1 MTALLELAAISR
13 RFGAVQALHDA
24 AFVLQPGQLHALLG
38 ENGAGKSTLMRIVNG
53 MIRPDRGSFLVHG
66 QPVAPASPREARA
79 LGIGM
84 VHQHFSA
91 VPAFTVGQNIALAAG
106 WSPAP
111 NDLRTRLRA
120 LMTRVGFELDPGQRS
135 DSLTVAQRQALE
147 ILMAL
152 AGEAR
157 VLLLDEP
164 TGVLAAADADRVL
177 TVVREFTRQGGGAVL
192 ITHKLEEALRH
203 ADQITVLRRGEVS
216 LHGPAAEL
224 TAAKLEH
231 AMLGD
236 APPAASPLRRTVA
249 GPIVARCSNLIVP
262 AEAGGTGLRGVTLE
276 MRGGEIVGVAAVE
289 DNGERELLRTLG
301 GLLSPASGFCEVL
314 TSRTLIPED
323 RTTEA
328 LIPSFSLTEN
338 RLLAGGA
345 QSGSASTWINWDR
358 ERLATEALIAANGVV
373 AAGANATAEELS
385 GGNQQRFV
393 IARQLE
399 SAPGLIVAENPSRGL
414 DFKAAADVFDRLR
427 NAAGAGAAVIFH
439 SVDLDEVLAN
449 ADRVVVLHQG
459 QLAAPAAGA
468 DRDEIGRLMLAGS
481 AGPSA

>member
-53 MIRPDRGSFLVHG
+53 MIRPERGSFLVNG
-66 QPVAPASPREARA
+66 QPVAPASPRQARA

-111 NDLRTRLRA
+111 NGLARRLRA
-120 LMTRVGFELDPGQRS
+120 LMSRVGIELDPAQRS
-135 DSLTVAQRQALE
+135 ASLTVAQRQALE

-164 TGVLAAADADRVL
+164 TAVLAAADADQVL

-192 ITHKLEEALRH
+192 ITHKLEEALRY
-203 ADQITVLRRGEVS
+203 ADQITVLRRGKVT

-224 TAAKLEH
+224 TAATLAH

-236 APPAASPLRRTVA
+236 APPAAASRSPATP
-249 GPIVARCSNLIVP
+249 GPIVARCSNLTVS

-276 MRGGEIVGVAAVE
+276 LRSGEIVGVAAIE

-301 GLLSPASGFCEVL
+301 GVLSPVSGSCEVL

-338 RLLAGGA
+338 RLLAA
-345 QSGSASTWINWDR
+345 RAGSKSVWINWDR
-358 ERLATEALIAANGVV
+358 ERLATGALIAANGVV
-373 AAGANATAEELS
+373 AAGADATAEDLS

-399 SAPGLIVAENPSRGL
+399 STPGLIVAENPSRGL
-414 DFKAAADVFDRLR
+414 DFKATLDVFEQLR
-427 NAAGAGAAVIFH
+427 TAAGAGAAVIFH

-449 ADRVVVLHQG
+449 ADRVVVLYQG
-459 QLAAPAAGA
+459 QLVVPTEGA
-468 DRDEIGRLMLAGS
+468 DRDEIGRLLLAGS